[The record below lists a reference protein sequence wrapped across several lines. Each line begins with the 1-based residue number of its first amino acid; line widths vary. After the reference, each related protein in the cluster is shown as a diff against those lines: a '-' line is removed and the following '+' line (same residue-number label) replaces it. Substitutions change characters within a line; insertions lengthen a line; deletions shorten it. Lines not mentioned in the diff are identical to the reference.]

1 MVNSKEDI
9 QKFVQS
15 EGNVSL
21 MKKMLYDGT
30 ITDIN
35 IAFDNGLSTNTALMF
50 ETIYGTIEGMRF
62 LLTKN
67 ADPNIQDKNGL
78 TALHKIVNLGEI
90 DNKSKAKQFAKLRLL
105 LDYGADKNIKTH
117 KGVTVLELAKCST
130 CCNECIKVI
139 KTYKPNSK
147 NKKTLRKKVKY
158 HTKKNIKHRKKYTQ
172 RKI

>member
-1 MVNSKEDI
+1 MINSKENI
-9 QKFVQS
+9 KKFVQS

-21 MKKMLYDGT
+21 MKKMLDDGT
-30 ITDIN
+30 ITDIK
-35 IAFDNGLSTNTALMF
+35 IIFDNGLSTNTALMF

-67 ADPNIQDKNGL
+67 ADPNIQDKNGF

-90 DNKSKAKQFAKLRLL
+90 DKQTKAKQLAKLRLL
-105 LDYGADKNIKTH
+105 LEYGADKNIKNH
-117 KGVTVLELAKCST
+117 KGITALELAKCST
-130 CCNECIKVI
+130 CCNDCIKVI

-147 NKKTLRKKVKY
+147 HKKTLRKKVKY
-158 HTKKNIKHRKKYTQ
+158 YTKKNIKHRKKYTQ

>member
-1 MVNSKEDI
+1 LFLYLLFSYFIRMINSKENI

-21 MKKMLYDGT
+21 MKKMLDDGT

-35 IAFDNGLSTNTALMF
+35 IIFDNGLSTNTALMF

-67 ADPNIQDKNGL
+67 ADPNIQDKNGF

-90 DNKSKAKQFAKLRLL
+90 DKQTKAKQLAKLRLL
-105 LDYGADKNIKTH
+105 LEYGADKNIKNH
-117 KGVTVLELAKCST
+117 KG
-130 CCNECIKVI
+130 
-139 KTYKPNSK
+139 NSK

-158 HTKKNIKHRKKYTQ
+158 YTKKNIKHRKKYTQ